1 MSWKNSFWFIVW
13 RQIRRNKL
21 AMASLVIIIFYTVI
35 AIAVAMG
42 WIAAHPNQRVAMPY
56 EAPSLQHPLGAD
68 VHGRDIFTQVIY
80 GTRIAMG
87 VGLITSII
95 AIPIGVVL
103 GCIAG
108 YFGGW
113 VDECIVWLYS
123 TVAAIPGLLLIMAL
137 SLVFGRGL
145 TGMYVSIGLAT
156 WVSLCRLIRGETL
169 KLKNQEFVQ
178 AAQVIGV
185 SRRMIIARHIVPN
198 IMHLV
203 IIYFAL
209 QFVFA
214 IKTEVILSYIG
225 IGVQDKPSWG
235 LIIQQAQNRLFMGD
249 WYGFAGATVAMF
261 LIVLALNLFS
271 DGLRDASDPKFKV

>member
-1 MSWKNSFWFIVW
+1 MG
-13 RQIRRNKL
+13 RQIWRNKL
-21 AMASLVIIIFYTVI
+21 AMISLAVIILYTLV
-35 AIAVAMG
+35 AIAVALG
-42 WIAAHPNQRVAMPY
+42 WIAPNPNQRVGGIY
-56 EAPSLQHPLGAD
+56 EEPSMQHLLGTD
-68 VHGRDIFTQVIY
+68 VHGRDIFTQVVY
-80 GTRIAMG
+80 GTKIAMS
-87 VGLITSII
+87 VGLITSVI
-95 AIPIGVVL
+95 AIPIGVLL
-103 GCIAG
+103 GCVAG
-108 YFGGW
+108 FFGGYI
-113 VDECIVWLYS
+113 DEFIVWLYS

-145 TGMYVSIGLAT
+145 TGMYISIGLAT

-169 KLKNQEFVQ
+169 KLKNQEFIQ
-178 AAQVIGV
+178 AARVIGI
-185 SRRMIIARHIVPN
+185 SKFMIIIRHIIPN

-235 LIIQQAQNRLFMGD
+235 LIINQAQNRLFVGD

-261 LIVLALNLFS
+261 VIVLALNIFS
-271 DGLRDASDPKFKV
+271 DALRDASDPKFKV